1 MIIPASQSLAPEEHR
16 LQAVLALFRGEKASD
31 VSTRF
36 GLCRSDLYKLRTRA
50 LVAIREALKDHPR
63 GPKQA
68 HNCLAAEREQKVVSI
83 CQRHPTHSSS
93 QVREKLGSDAPSA
106 RTIQRVRK
114 RNGIARVP
122 KRAPPSA
129 PARRVPKQAMKRAHY
144 ILTLRP
150 HLGPER
156 VVWDVQ
162 NGEQRTISTSTVKR
176 LKRKIHDTLHPAPP
190 KPPPPAWRFYER
202 QHPHSLW
209 HADFMDKITLTDT
222 QEQAH
227 QLTLQDD
234 YSRGYVFCDLLLD
247 HDQRTVIRALMAA
260 MRQWQVIPSA
270 MLSDNGSPFKGTLL
284 QAFCRKL
291 GIRLI
296 RSAVRHPQTNGKL
309 ERAFQDDMWD
319 FYRQYD
325 EWLLDHLRHDMP
337 SYVHYRNNIRGH
349 RALGGKP
356 SITRLQEHTD
366 KAPAHLL
373 AQLESYAVYELGRQ
387 TVNRDGAIRVLG
399 RSAQLDESACG
410 QEVTLYETLQGL
422 EAKTQEGRWYLFPDY
437 QRFRQLGF
445 TAPWD
450 MPASFSFER
459 QQGYYCPLIA
469 VA

>member
-1 MIIPASQSLAPEEHR
+1 MIIPASQRLSPEDHR
-16 LQAVLALFRGEKASD
+16 LQAVLALFRGPKASD
-31 VSTRF
+31 VSA
-36 GLCRSDLYKLRTRA
+36 GSGIGRSDLYKFRTRA
-50 LVAIREALKDHPR
+50 LAAMREALKDHTR

-68 HNCLAAEREQKVVSI
+68 HHRLAAEREQKVVSI
-83 CQRHPTHSSS
+83 CQRHPTHSSY

-114 RNGIARVP
+114 RRGMARVP

-129 PARRVPKQAMKRAHY
+129 PARRVPKQAMQRAHY

-162 NGEQRTISTSTVKR
+162 NGEQLAISISTVKR

-260 MRQWQVIPSA
+260 MRPWQVIPRAALGQWLTVQRNAHPDVLQEAGHPPDSLRGPA
-270 MLSDNGSPFKGTLL
+270 SPNQW
-284 QAFCRKL
+284 QAGAGVSGRHAGFL
-291 GIRLI
+291 P
-296 RSAVRHPQTNGKL
+296 AVRCVAAAP
-309 ERAFQDDMWD
+309 
-319 FYRQYD
+319 
-325 EWLLDHLRHDMP
+325 
-337 SYVHYRNNIRGH
+337 RNATRPP
-349 RALGGKP
+349 ALTP
-356 SITRLQEHTD
+356 R
-366 KAPAHLL
+366 
-373 AQLESYAVYELGRQ
+373 
-387 TVNRDGAIRVLG
+387 
-399 RSAQLDESACG
+399 
-410 QEVTLYETLQGL
+410 
-422 EAKTQEGRWYLFPDY
+422 
-437 QRFRQLGF
+437 
-445 TAPWD
+445 
-450 MPASFSFER
+450 
-459 QQGYYCPLIA
+459 
-469 VA
+469 